1 MGEFDGGFWQECYL
15 SVLLG
20 TCEGMLGVFTGTVCR
35 RVYQDGLL
43 GRFAR
48 NLGCPGVICW
58 GVCRESWV
66 PGWFAGGFARNLGCR
81 DGLMGRFAGNLGC
94 RDGLP
99 GVFVDYQ

>member
-48 NLGCPGVICW
+48 NLGCRGDLL
-58 GVCRESWV
+58 
-66 PGWFAGGFARNLGCR
+66 GG
-81 DGLMGRFAGNLGC
+81 FAGNLGC
-94 RDGLP
+94 RGGLLEGLP
-99 GVFVDYQ
+99 GILGAGMV